1 MRIALSSALA
11 ISLLGAAL
19 LAQLLYVGIAETS
32 QRSAEAGAA
41 MGQHPTVFRSS
52 RDQRQMRSFEAL
64 VGLIALKA
72 GPRQAWHPP
81 DAK

>member
-19 LAQLLYVGIAETS
+19 VAQLLYVGISETS

-41 MGQHPTVFRSS
+41 TGHPTVFRSS